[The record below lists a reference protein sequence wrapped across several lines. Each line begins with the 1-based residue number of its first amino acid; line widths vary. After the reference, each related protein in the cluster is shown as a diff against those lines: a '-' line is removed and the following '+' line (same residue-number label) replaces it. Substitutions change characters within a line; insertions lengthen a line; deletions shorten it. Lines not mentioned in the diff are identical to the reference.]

1 LLCHIHGVVEYHHAA
16 ATDQPIPGG
25 ESLIVERRVEQLAR
39 EIGAERPTDLH
50 GANRAARARAAADLV
65 DQLA

>member
-1 LLCHIHGVVEYHHAA
+1 V
-16 ATDQPIPGG
+16 TDQPIPGG